1 MFEYLFRW
9 DSLWWLLLILYVPS
23 CIGLIVI
30 VLLQKGKGTSFA
42 GAFGVGAGSET
53 VFGPRAR
60 KSLPV
65 RITYVMA
72 AIFMLFSLSMSL
84 IGGRIARGNA
94 PEQVEE
100 TAKANAAT
108 NPEGTEYQGLDSL
121 GLGGTEPHAAAP
133 AEGATPP
140 APPSES
146 QAQPAS
152 QPAAP
157 EPAPATPPAGTPS
170 GQ

>member
-42 GAFGVGAGSET
+42 GAFGVGPGSET

-108 NPEGTEYQGLDSL
+108 SPEGAEYQGLDSL
-121 GLGGTEPHAAAP
+121 GLGGTEPQAAAP
-133 AEGATPP
+133 AEGAT
-140 APPSES
+140 
-146 QAQPAS
+146 QPAS

-157 EPAPATPPAGTPS
+157 EPAPAPAPPPAGAPS